1 MFCGAVLGC
10 RRLMVTRLN
19 LKAGRVLR
27 LPGFDDDAYDGTEVA
42 ATEMAA
48 RPTPVH
54 FHNAADGLA
63 TTVELTLGGYASI
76 AALRDALL
84 EHARLTPMGAKGGME
99 TAEDL
104 DVVHV
109 DRSAAHKHLDSGA
122 LRIDDFRDG
131 RAAEVHVRWYA
142 DVLPDS
148 PRRGP
153 VAHAKPT
160 WDEM

>member
-1 MFCGAVLGC
+1 
-10 RRLMVTRLN
+10 
-19 LKAGRVLR
+19 
-27 LPGFDDDAYDGTEVA
+27 
-42 ATEMAA
+42 
-48 RPTPVH
+48 
-54 FHNAADGLA
+54 
-63 TTVELTLGGYASI
+63 
-76 AALRDALL
+76 
-84 EHARLTPMGAKGGME
+84 MGAKGGME